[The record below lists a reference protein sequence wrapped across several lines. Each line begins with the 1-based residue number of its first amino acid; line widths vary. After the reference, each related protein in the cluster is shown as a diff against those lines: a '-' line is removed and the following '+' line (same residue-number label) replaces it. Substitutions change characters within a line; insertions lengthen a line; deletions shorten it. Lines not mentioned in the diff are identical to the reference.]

1 MPTKLSTHLIWKTN
15 GVEPS
20 LIRDVPAA
28 ITHMVDRKSV
38 ALRPITIQL
47 PYVVEPAGVVI
58 AGLEVL
64 RLEQSVPLGKIELPQ
79 LLLSRRTTQSCDL
92 GDGACVTLQERR
104 SAVGAPGGL
113 ESSSTT
119 SCAGRHVRARLSHS
133 RSLRAL
139 SHHHGRL
146 VEVDGLRLGDE
157 AWLGRL
163 KAKWMLFADS
173 SQRTFSSRNWEKV
186 VISSFE

>member
-1 MPTKLSTHLIWKTN
+1 
-15 GVEPS
+15 
-20 LIRDVPAA
+20 
-28 ITHMVDRKSV
+28 MVDRKSV

-64 RLEQSVPLGKIELPQ
+64 RLEQSVPLGKVELPQ
-79 LLLSRRTTQSCDL
+79 MLFSRCATQSCNL
-92 GDGACVTLQERR
+92 GDGAGVTLQERG

-113 ESSSTT
+113 ET
-119 SCAGRHVRARLSHS
+119 SYKASCSGNHLWARLSHA

-146 VEVDGLRLGDE
+146 VEVDRLRLRNE

-163 KAKWMLFADS
+163 EAKWMLFVDK
-173 SQRTFSSRNWEKV
+173 SQLTFSLEK
-186 VISSFE
+186 EKKEKTGEM